1 MTSSEK
7 IRLTE
12 IYQSIQGESSFV
24 GKRCIFV
31 RLTGCNLRCSYCDTE
46 YSFYGGKNH
55 SIGDILNIIN
65 DFNCNL
71 VEITGGEPLL
81 QKGVFSLMTNLC
93 DKGKTVL
100 IETSGNRDIS
110 MIDPRVHIIMDLKTP
125 SSGESHNNRYE
136 NIKHLKTKDEV
147 KFVIGSEEDY
157 VWSRDK
163 LISEKLNELCG
174 NVIFSP
180 VFAQLEYSKI
190 VDWIVRDGL
199 DVTFQLQL
207 HKFIWDPTEKGV

>member
-180 VFAQLEYSKI
+180 VFAQLEYSEI

>member
-81 QKGVFSLMTNLC
+81 QNGVFSLMTSLC
-93 DKGKTVL
+93 DKGNTVL

-110 MIDPRVHIIMDLKTP
+110 MIDPRVHVIMDLKTP

-207 HKFIWDPTEKGV
+207 HKFIWNPTEKGV

>member
-81 QKGVFSLMTNLC
+81 QKGVFSLMTSLC

-110 MIDPRVHIIMDLKTP
+110 MIDPRVHVIMDLKTP

-157 VWSRDK
+157 AWSRDK
-163 LISEKLNELCG
+163 LISENLNELCG

-207 HKFIWDPTEKGV
+207 HKFIWDPAEKGV

>member
-81 QKGVFSLMTNLC
+81 QKGVFSLMTSLC

-110 MIDPRVHIIMDLKTP
+110 MIDPRVHVIMDLKTP

-157 VWSRDK
+157 AWSRDK
-163 LISEKLNELCG
+163 LISENLNELCG

>member
-24 GKRCIFV
+24 GQRCIFV
-31 RLTGCNLRCSYCDTE
+31 RLTGCNLRCNYCDTE

-55 SIGDILNIIN
+55 TIGDILKTVN
-65 DFNCNL
+65 DYNCNL
-71 VEITGGEPLL
+71 IEITGGEPLL
-81 QKGVFSLMTNLC
+81 QKGVLPLMTSMC
-93 DKGKTVL
+93 DEGKTVL

-110 MIDPRVHIIMDLKTP
+110 VVDPRVHIIMDLKTP
-125 SSGESHNNRYE
+125 SSGECDRNLYE
-136 NIKHLKTKDEV
+136 NIKFLKPKDEV

-157 VWSRDK
+157 IWSKEK
-163 LISEKLNELCG
+163 LISENLNELCG

-180 VFAQLEYSKI
+180 VFDQIQYSDM
-190 VDWIVRDGL
+190 VDWIVRDCL

-207 HKFIWDPTEKGV
+207 HKFIWDPSEKGV